1 MRYAGAP
8 RNPPG
13 RTRQELAMNFREFA
27 SVSALCVLLGGLSA
41 QYAVAANQPPLSEAW
56 NIRPSGSAASSGE
69 LLFRVT
75 PPGGADPVEITVSV
89 LAGSSDVAVA
99 RTIRRTLDAQLRSV
113 SVTLGEGA
121 NVLVTDPRGRAN
133 FSVELVTSDVENLR
147 VAVSATAPIA
157 PPTVPPQEIPATTQ
171 APPTPPAPGGAVP
184 PSGTSVPIPQP
195 STPIPQ
201 PSIPT
206 PKPSTPLPEGS
217 IKPPNTGAPPPI
229 NETRP
234 PRREKSEP
242 VEAPQPEPTEQGRE

>member
-1 MRYAGAP
+1 V
-8 RNPPG
+8 
-13 RTRQELAMNFREFA
+13 NFRALVSA
-27 SVSALCVLLGGLSA
+27 SVLCLLLDGLSA
-41 QYAVAANQPPLSEAW
+41 QDAVAANQPPLSESW

-75 PPGGADPVEITVSV
+75 PPDGNDPVEITVPV
-89 LAGSSDVAVA
+89 LAGASDVAVA
-99 RTIRRTLDAQLRSV
+99 RTIRRALDAQLGSV

-121 NVLVTDPRGRAN
+121 NVLVADPRGRAN

-157 PPTVPPQEIPATTQ
+157 SPTVPPQEMPVTTPEANQ
-171 APPTPPAPGGAVP
+171 SPTPQAPGGVVP
-184 PSGTSVPIPQP
+184 PGGTSVPIPQP

-217 IKPPNTGAPPPI
+217 IKPPNTGAPPPPD
-229 NETRP
+229 ETRP
-234 PRREKSEP
+234 PRREKQEP
-242 VEAPQPEPTEQGRE
+242 VEAPQPQPTEQGRE